1 MKNNK
6 VLKPQIVKGPPS
18 RSQTTA
24 AESYPSA
31 AAQAWFFPPATP
43 PNPHGKPP
51 ISEHG
56 RYAPL
61 KGILNGGRSQG
72 GTTHLRATNGAAPKC
87 GRTVCGRGKPPFSS
101 RYLCG
106 RAWLT
111 LSAAEPGFCR
121 LMLRS
126 KGKGVVCSSAGAV
139 VNFRYEEPPSV
150 GNIRH
155 PAPSV
160 PLCCRLFSAV
170 KRS

>member
-1 MKNNK
+1 MGAA
-6 VLKPQIVKGPPS
+6 LRGEQPIYAPQTV
-18 RSQTTA
+18 RHQN
-24 AESYPSA
+24 A
-31 AAQAWFFPPATP
+31 AAPFADEESRRFPLA
-43 PNPHGKPP
+43 N
-51 ISEHG
+51 
-56 RYAPL
+56 
-61 KGILNGGRSQG
+61 
-72 GTTHLRATNGAAPKC
+72 
-87 GRTVCGRGKPPFSS
+87 
-101 RYLCG
+101 LCG

-139 VNFRYEEPPSV
+139 ENFRYEEPPSV